1 MIQGAILS
9 PYWSRY
15 TMCAT
20 KKDYTSIFSYLKK
33 TLLITLFLF
42 ILILIT
48 SKMGFY
54 IVDIWMGGVEYY
66 SREVF
71 LAMAI
76 LTALMNWSSIFST
89 LFNGIGV
96 LKIQVYISIVAIFVN
111 IPLSIIL
118 VKWYGFGVEGI
129 IYGTIA
135 SLSIFGIIAPFIVR
149 RKILKACLD

>member
-1 MIQGAILS
+1 
-9 PYWSRY
+9 
-15 TMCAT
+15 
-20 KKDYTSIFSYLKK
+20 
-33 TLLITLFLF
+33 
-42 ILILIT
+42 
-48 SKMGFY
+48 MGFY